1 MMSELVQG
9 EYKSEVR
16 LEMGSMEAAE
26 IFKQCMEVDEELQ
39 PTKISRS
46 FSIEEESIIVV
57 KFVSTDPKVLRVAMS
72 SFYDMA
78 IVSCKTLLAFP

>member
-1 MMSELVQG
+1 MIVEGNYNSEI
-9 EYKSEVR
+9 R
-16 LEMGSMEAAE
+16 LEMGTIEAAE

-46 FSIEEESIIVV
+46 YSIQEGGVLVV
-57 KFVSTDPKVLRVAMS
+57 NFVSTDPKVLRVAIS

-78 IVSCKTLLAFP
+78 IVSCKTLLAFD